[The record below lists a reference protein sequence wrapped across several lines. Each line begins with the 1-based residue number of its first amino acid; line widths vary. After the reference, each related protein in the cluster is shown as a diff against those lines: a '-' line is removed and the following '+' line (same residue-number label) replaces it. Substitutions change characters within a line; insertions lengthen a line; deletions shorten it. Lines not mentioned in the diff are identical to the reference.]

1 MDKGTLIVAVIILLL
16 IIVPVVFIARAG
28 RKNPE

>member
-28 RKNPE
+28 RKKPE